1 MRRRSYKYS
10 SLAPEVLTTSIR
22 RMIRA
27 KSNLGVRDAGSDRL
41 TQECLSSKATHARF
55 RISGLKRDGLAA
67 FSPSGWLLRMCDRS
81 PIRELNPHGKVV
93 AINIERNVDILGM
106 QIRTGRIVK
115 APDFATCQD

>member
-1 MRRRSYKYS
+1 MS
-10 SLAPEVLTTSIR
+10 
-22 RMIRA
+22 RA

-93 AINIERNVDILGM
+93 AINIERNVALAYNL
-106 QIRTGRIVK
+106 RRVLNIVELPK
-115 APDFATCQD
+115 LIGALPA